1 MSSWL
6 GRPYLIDQKNLNFK
20 LPNLRLDQSVTE
32 PNFLS
37 PFAHMAL
44 QAKLGRRLAIAKGD
58 AQSVNDMSAKEIL
71 AVQSECNMFIDEL
84 PPIFRI
90 DNPDTSLD
98 EQHPY
103 FVFQRLQMHTIIYVT
118 MLDYLKPFLTRDRHD
133 RKTDLDDEFRKT
145 GVDIALRL
153 LQVSQKLFDHEY
165 PINAKFHMVVF
176 SIFDTA
182 TILCS
187 AMVHDRDHV
196 IPRRDEIIEAISHS
210 LQMLH
215 QLEQSTKL
223 GAASYNFLSKLVQ
236 ATPELSPEPP
246 SRKRQRREG
255 SSPASITNSDPPP
268 LETRKS
274 SALSSVSSSE
284 PNVPPATPFVDPI
297 AAAPMTDDV
306 SFDLEQFL
314 AQNPFGSTATLDM
327 GGMEQ
332 VWDWGDLNLEGQLH

>member
-6 GRPYLIDQKNLNFK
+6 GRPNLIDQKNLKFK

-32 PNFLS
+32 PNLLS

-44 QAKLGRRLAIAKGD
+44 QARLGRRLAIAKGD
-58 AQSVNDMSAKEIL
+58 AQSVNDMSANEIL
-71 AVQSECNMFIDEL
+71 AVESECNMFIEEL

-118 MLDYLKPFLTRDRHD
+118 MLDFLKPFLTRDRHD
-133 RKTDLDDEFRKT
+133 KKTNLDDEFRKT

-153 LQVSQKLFDHEY
+153 LKVSRKLFDHEY

-187 AMVHDRDHV
+187 AIVHDRDHV
-196 IPRRDEIIEAISHS
+196 IPRRGEIIEAISRS
-210 LQMLH
+210 LEMLH
-215 QLEQSTKL
+215 QLELSTKL

-236 ATPELSPEPP
+236 ATPELSPDPP
-246 SRKRQRREG
+246 ARKRQRRR
-255 SSPASITNSDPPP
+255 SSSASVPNSDPPP
-268 LETRKS
+268 LETKS

-284 PNVPPATPFVDPI
+284 PTLAPTTPFVDPMAMI
-297 AAAPMTDDV
+297 PTTDDL

-314 AQNPFGSTATLDM
+314 AQNPFGNTATLDM

-332 VWDWGDLNLEGQLH
+332 IWDWGDLNLEGQLH

>member
-32 PNFLS
+32 PNLLS

-44 QAKLGRRLAIAKGD
+44 QAKLGRRLAVAKGD

-71 AVQSECNMFIDEL
+71 AVESECNKFIEEL
-84 PPIFRI
+84 PPVFQI

-103 FVFQRLQMHTIIYVT
+103 FVFQRLQMHTIVYVT
-118 MLDYLKPFLTRDRHD
+118 MLDFLKPFLTRDRHD
-133 RKTDLDDEFRKT
+133 KKTDLDDEFRKT

-153 LQVSQKLFDHEY
+153 LKVSRSLFDHEY

-187 AMVHDRDHV
+187 AIVHDRDHV
-196 IPRRDEIIEAISHS
+196 IPRRGEIIEAISYS
-210 LQMLH
+210 LEMLH
-215 QLEQSTKL
+215 QLELSTKL
-223 GAASYNFLSKLVQ
+223 GAASYNFLFKLVQ
-236 ATPELSPEPP
+236 ATPELSLDAPAG
-246 SRKRQRREG
+246 KRQRRR
-255 SSPASITNSDPPP
+255 SSSASVTTSDPPP
-268 LETRKS
+268 LETKS

-284 PNVPPATPFVDPI
+284 PNFPPMTPFVYPMVPDPV
-297 AAAPMTDDV
+297 TDDL

-314 AQNPFGSTATLDM
+314 AQNPFGDTPTLDM